1 MKSLMV
7 LNFFQSIKKLQNQ
20 NQNLISK
27 YLNSNTNSTY
37 SYNIDDTIAINT
49 RWILTALS
57 VFLNIVHA
65 LSHLNSQQPYRDVFL
80 FYP

>member
-37 SYNIDDTIAINT
+37 SYNIDDTIATNT
-49 RWILTALS
+49 R
-57 VFLNIVHA
+57 
-65 LSHLNSQQPYRDVFL
+65 
-80 FYP
+80 